1 MFRSVVF
8 EVIWI
13 AGVICRIGGEDIGL
27 IGVVDVRL
35 YRVGGKERV
44 KGGGIIKIFI
54 VVKIFEVIEGFNYIF

>member
-13 AGVICRIGGEDIGL
+13 TGVICRIGGEDIGL

-35 YRVGGKERV
+35 YRVGGKERI